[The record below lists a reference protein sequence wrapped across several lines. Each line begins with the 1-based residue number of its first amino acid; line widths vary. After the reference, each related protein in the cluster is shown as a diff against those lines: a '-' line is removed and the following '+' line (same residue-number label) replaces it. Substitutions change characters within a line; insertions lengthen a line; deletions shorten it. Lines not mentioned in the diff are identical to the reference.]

1 MHETQVDQDMQL
13 KALIENAQ
21 LTSRRAVRVE
31 AGLRNSGM
39 TRPSGAGPCKRR
51 IPNDIRR
58 RRCRCAAMCAVRL
71 APELG
76 ACPPAATGA
85 RHDWRDAQCV
95 CGRRMGRRGR
105 RGVAASLSPSNA
117 APVRAC
123 MPGRA
128 PARHSGCDWRE
139 EEKGWGGWG
148 DEGGAGSLPARPT
161 QRRSGPARR
170 TPGRRAERL
179 PGTAAATGATRRK
192 RRGGG

>member
-1 MHETQVDQDMQL
+1 MHETQVDQDIQL
-13 KALIENAQ
+13 KALIENVQ
-21 LTSRRAVRVE
+21 LTSRRAVRVK

-105 RGVAASLSPSNA
+105 QGVAASLSPSNA

-128 PARHSGCDWRE
+128 PGGMGSRGRSRVAASPSNAAPVLAGTPHAGPPGRAPARHSG
-139 EEKGWGGWG
+139 G
-148 DEGGAGSLPARPT
+148 D
-161 QRRSGPARR
+161 
-170 TPGRRAERL
+170 
-179 PGTAAATGATRRK
+179 
-192 RRGGG
+192 

>member
-1 MHETQVDQDMQL
+1 MHETQVDQDIQL
-13 KALIENAQ
+13 KALIENVQ
-21 LTSRRAVRVE
+21 LTSRRAVRVK

-123 MPGRA
+123 MPGRT
-128 PARHSGCDWRE
+128 PARHSGGDWRK
-139 EEKGWGGWG
+139 EEKGGGDG
-148 DEGGAGSLPARPT
+148 ETREEQPV
-161 QRRSGPARR
+161 QRSGGPGRHAARR
-170 TPGRRAERL
+170 AAGPS
-179 PGTAAATGATRRK
+179 GTAAATSARK
-192 RRGGG
+192 RREGGG